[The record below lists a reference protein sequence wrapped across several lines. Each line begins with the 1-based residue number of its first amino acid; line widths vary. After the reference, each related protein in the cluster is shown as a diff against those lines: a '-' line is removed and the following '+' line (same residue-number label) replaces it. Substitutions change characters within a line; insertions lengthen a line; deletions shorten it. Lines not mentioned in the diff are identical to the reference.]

1 MDETDLV
8 TEGNRVD
15 WLNGPS
21 GTFDGMTI
29 SATGHTLWEKTE
41 GTDGSIEFMSSW
53 TCVRA
58 TMSNLLTSKS
68 YADIHLQNYENDS
81 IALWRFGSNFSSYYD
96 MRPIVDPG
104 TKLAQCTELY

>member
-1 MDETDLV
+1 
-8 TEGNRVD
+8 
-15 WLNGPS
+15 
-21 GTFDGMTI
+21 
-29 SATGHTLWEKTE
+29 
-41 GTDGSIEFMSSW
+41 
-53 TCVRA
+53 
-58 TMSNLLTSKS
+58 MSNLLTSKS

>member
-1 MDETDLV
+1 MV
-8 TEGNRVD
+8 TKGIGNRVD

-21 GTFDGMTI
+21 GVFDGTTI
-29 SATGHTLWEKTE
+29 SASGFTLWEKIE
-41 GTDGSIEFMSSW
+41 RTDGSIEFMTTW

-58 TMSNLLTSKS
+58 TIYEILTGKS
-68 YADIHLQNYENDS
+68 YADIYVQNYENDS
-81 IALWRFGSNFSSYYD
+81 IALWRFGTNFSSYYE